1 VGLEVTKEAGYE
13 ALMKTPYLLLVVSSV
28 ALAGTLLVP
37 GFSEFLLVTGPA
49 FLASLVLALRTL
61 AKRTKRWVIL
71 DGSNVMYW
79 RDETPQIEALHEVIQ
94 ALRAAGYTPGVVF
107 DANAGYLLS
116 GKYQHD
122 GALAKS
128 LGLPEE
134 RVMVVPKG
142 SPADPAI
149 LAAAA
154 DLGARVVTND
164 RYRDWVEQHPEVTE
178 PGHLI
183 RGGFKAGKLWLDFGK
198 PVNKAKSR

>member
-1 VGLEVTKEAGYE
+1 
-13 ALMKTPYLLLVVSSV
+13 MKTPYLLLVVSSI

-61 AKRTKRWVIL
+61 TKRTKRWVIL

-79 RDETPQIEALHEVIQ
+79 RDETPQIKTLQEVIQ

-107 DANAGYLLS
+107 DANAGYLLF

-164 RYRDWVEQHPEVTE
+164 RYRDWAKQHPEVTE

-183 RGGFKAGKLWLDFGK
+183 RGGYKAGKLWLDLE
-198 PVNKAKSR
+198 

>member
-1 VGLEVTKEAGYE
+1 
-13 ALMKTPYLLLVVSSV
+13 MKTPYVVLIVSSI
-28 ALAGTLLVP
+28 ALTGTLLIP

-49 FLASLVLALRTL
+49 FLASLVLALRALT
-61 AKRTKRWVIL
+61 KRRKRWVIL

-79 RDETPQIEALHEVIQ
+79 RDATPQIETLQEVILE
-94 ALRAAGYTPGVVF
+94 LRTAGYTPGVVF

-149 LAAAA
+149 LAAAV
-154 DLGARVVTND
+154 DLGAQVVTND
-164 RYRDWVEQHPEVTE
+164 RYRDWVEQHPEVAE
-178 PGHLI
+178 PGYLI
-183 RGGFKAGKLWLDFGK
+183 RGGYKAGKLWLDVSK
-198 PVNKAKSR
+198 PARNSVPR

>member
-1 VGLEVTKEAGYE
+1 MAGDAGYE
-13 ALMKTPYLLLVVSSV
+13 VSMKTPYVVLIVSSI
-28 ALAGTLLVP
+28 ALTGTLLIP

-49 FLASLVLALRTL
+49 FLASLVLALRALT
-61 AKRTKRWVIL
+61 KRRKRWVIL

-79 RDETPQIEALHEVIQ
+79 RDATPQIETLQEVILE
-94 ALRAAGYTPGVVF
+94 LRTAGYTPGVVF

-149 LAAAA
+149 LAAAV
-154 DLGARVVTND
+154 DLGAQVVTND
-164 RYRDWVEQHPEVTE
+164 RYRDWVEQHPEVAE
-178 PGHLI
+178 PGYLI
-183 RGGFKAGKLWLDFGK
+183 RGGYKAGKLWLDVSK
-198 PVNKAKSR
+198 PARNSVPR

>member
-1 VGLEVTKEAGYE
+1 MAGDAGYE
-13 ALMKTPYLLLVVSSV
+13 VSMKTPYVVLIVSSI
-28 ALAGTLLVP
+28 ALTGTLLIP

-49 FLASLVLALRTL
+49 FLASLVLALRALT
-61 AKRTKRWVIL
+61 KRRKRWVIL

-79 RDETPQIEALHEVIQ
+79 RDATPQIETLQEVILE
-94 ALRAAGYTPGVVF
+94 LRTAGYTPGVVF

-149 LAAAA
+149 LTAAL

-164 RYRDWVEQHPEVTE
+164 RYRDWAEQHPEVNE

-183 RGGFKAGKLWLDFGK
+183 QGGYKAGKLWLNASE
-198 PVNKAKSR
+198 PARNSVPR

>member
-1 VGLEVTKEAGYE
+1 MAGDAGYE
-13 ALMKTPYLLLVVSSV
+13 VSMKTPYVVLIVSSI
-28 ALAGTLLVP
+28 ALTGTLLIP

-49 FLASLVLALRTL
+49 FLASLVLALRALT
-61 AKRTKRWVIL
+61 KRTKRWVIL

-79 RDETPQIEALHEVIQ
+79 RDETPQIETLQEVILE
-94 ALRAAGYTPGVVF
+94 LRTAGYTPGVVF

-149 LAAAA
+149 LTAAL

-164 RYRDWVEQHPEVTE
+164 RYRDWAEQHPEVNE

-183 RGGFKAGKLWLDFGK
+183 QGGYKAGKLWLNASE
-198 PVNKAKSR
+198 PARNSVPR

>member
-1 VGLEVTKEAGYE
+1 VAGDAGYE
-13 ALMKTPYLLLVVSSV
+13 VSMKTPYVVLIVSSI
-28 ALAGTLLVP
+28 ALTGTLLIP

-49 FLASLVLALRTL
+49 FLASLVLALRALT
-61 AKRTKRWVIL
+61 KRRKRWVIL

-79 RDETPQIEALHEVIQ
+79 RDATPQIETLQEVILE
-94 ALRAAGYTPGVVF
+94 LRTAGYTPGVVF

-149 LAAAA
+149 LAAAV
-154 DLGARVVTND
+154 DLGAQVVTND
-164 RYRDWVEQHPEVTE
+164 RYRDWVEQHPEVAE
-178 PGHLI
+178 PGYLI
-183 RGGFKAGKLWLDFGK
+183 RGGYKAGKLWLDVSK
-198 PVNKAKSR
+198 PARNSVPR

>member
-1 VGLEVTKEAGYE
+1 
-13 ALMKTPYLLLVVSSV
+13 M
-28 ALAGTLLVP
+28 
-37 GFSEFLLVTGPA
+37 
-49 FLASLVLALRTL
+49 
-61 AKRTKRWVIL
+61 IL

-79 RDETPQIEALHEVIQ
+79 RDETPQIETLQEVIRG
-94 ALRAAGYTPGVVF
+94 LRMAGYTPGVVF

-122 GALAKS
+122 GAFAKS

-149 LAAAA
+149 LTAAL
-154 DLGARVVTND
+154 DLGARIVTND
-164 RYRDWVEQHPEVTE
+164 RYRDWAEQHPEIKD

-183 RGGFKAGKLWLDFGK
+183 RGEYKAGKLWLDFG
-198 PVNKAKSR
+198 

>member
-1 VGLEVTKEAGYE
+1 MAGDAGYE
-13 ALMKTPYLLLVVSSV
+13 VSMKIPYVVLIVSSI
-28 ALAGTLLVP
+28 ALTGTLLIP

-49 FLASLVLALRTL
+49 FLASLILALRALT
-61 AKRTKRWVIL
+61 KRRKRWVIL

-79 RDETPQIEALHEVIQ
+79 RDATPQIETLQEVILE
-94 ALRAAGYTPGVVF
+94 LRTAGYTPGVVF

-149 LAAAA
+149 LTAAL

-164 RYRDWVEQHPEVTE
+164 RYRDWAEQHPEVNE

-183 RGGFKAGKLWLDFGK
+183 QGGYKAGKLWLNASE
-198 PVNKAKSR
+198 PARNSVPR